1 MMACM
6 IGGETVCHR
15 RTAIGGGGISSR
27 RAAPGAMPYY
37 QCSMVCLC
45 VYAVV
50 LDAFVSAAKA
60 AEPIEM

>member
-15 RTAIGGGGISSR
+15 RTAIGGGHIVSPR
-27 RAAPGAMPYY
+27 RPGAMPYY